1 MKFIIHH
8 DDVDGNPTD
17 SFIVSGSTEK
27 ECEEKA
33 YTEIAKRR
41 WDPTD
46 CWSEEESV
54 HTEE

>member
-8 DDVDGNPTD
+8 DDVGGNPTD
-17 SFIVSGSTEK
+17 SFIVSGITEK

-46 CWSEEESV
+46 CWSEEELV
-54 HTEE
+54 QTEE